1 MRNILSPL
9 TRAAGPLALA
19 ASFLLLGLGSFG
31 CVPQQPAPTPAPAP
45 QPAPPTAPALVGVL
59 TGKNGEVLTA
69 HDIRNTPPF
78 STSYRAL
85 LRRNKLKESWLTHFN
100 GPSWPVRKLTIGGA
114 EYIYVRGCKPQA
126 CTAQNIGILYSEKEK
141 ATYALLRQNGESLWL
156 GEPPDEIIKAFGL
169 IEKAD
174 APK

>member
-1 MRNILSPL
+1 MRYTFPPAMRA
-9 TRAAGPLALA
+9 TRSLALA
-19 ASFLLLGLGSFG
+19 ASFVLLALAAPG
-31 CVPQQPAPTPAPAP
+31 CAPQQPAPPPAQAA
-45 QPAPPTAPALVGVL
+45 QPAPPAPPALIGVL
-59 TGKNGEVLTA
+59 TGKNGEVLTG

-78 STSYRAL
+78 STAYRAL

-100 GPSWPVRKLTIGGA
+100 GPSWPVRKVTIAGA